1 MNWAVG
7 LVLAFGIILP
17 VGIGLGLGAYRAIQS
32 PAFVGE
38 AASILFKAF
47 FPILKE
53 FVGRRNSPEIEK
65 RMHEVIRRGGKWD
78 NFRKREQLR

>member
-7 LVLAFGIILP
+7 LILAFGIIFP
-17 VGIGLGLGAYRAIQS
+17 IGIGLGLGAYRAIQS

-47 FPILKE
+47 LPVLKD

-65 RMHEVIRRGGKWD
+65 RMNEVTRRGGVWD
-78 NFRKREQLR
+78 NLRKRERL